1 MREWSP
7 DDAAAA
13 DSAASPPA
21 AGGNGSSSLPFDP
34 QRFIGAV
41 RRHRHWLWRGAAVGL
56 VLALGVGLLK
66 AKTRY
71 EVSLELI
78 KRYTQ
83 PTFQFG
89 INGEPYK
96 PRVFTAATLAS
107 AARSPNVLER
117 VARRFGHGISADLLK
132 TSILVKEDKITDFVT
147 LTLSGYQSAEA
158 TVALAKVWTDEVVS
172 FTGEMQSQDSRSIRL
187 VLQTQLE
194 NNQRELEQLDKATM
208 KLTGSERLMVADA
221 QVDGYLH
228 SQAEAETKFDA
239 ARTELQSVTS
249 KIEGVKAELQQ
260 LTPLTEELRTA
271 RAELDQ
277 FRTRYTDTNPLVIDR
292 QEKVAALEARL
303 KAPEKPVGGT
313 DVNSLSGTFVS
324 NALYLR
330 MVELENQRDAVE
342 RQIQE
347 LEKKRD
353 QYHDTPVDTSQ
364 IMEMLQKKQT
374 LRTAQSLLL
383 SRLQEVRLFEEN
395 PPAFYGVFAP
405 ADIENIVT
413 KRKPLK
419 VAVYGIGGLI
429 GGAMC
434 GLGAVLL
441 VGFRD
446 PKLRT
451 RGEAAKTL
459 GVPLLGA
466 LAAGGGGDDAA
477 ELGGKVW
484 ARWIGCAPGGR
495 KARAVWSPAL
505 DESEN
510 DFWRM
515 MLGEARKLLPGLLV
529 VDCGASPLPALAE
542 LPRITD
548 DAGDFAM
555 IHRPIENC
563 SLHEARQFAEW
574 IEVRLARGS
583 DVWVRF
589 AGPVQEPATTLARC
603 LHAPLVLVPL
613 HRTEV
618 GFWKEQAALFRHSA
632 LSPCGALVLNETPCG
647 QSDVHAK

>member
-7 DDAAAA
+7 EDAVVADAA
-13 DSAASPPA
+13 PA

-34 QRFIGAV
+34 QRFLGAL
-41 RRHRHWLWRGAAVGL
+41 RRHRHWLWRGAVAGLTLAVG
-56 VLALGVGLLK
+56 VGFLK

-96 PRVFTAATLAS
+96 PRVFTASTLAS

-117 VARRFGHGISADLLK
+117 VARRFGHGVSADLLK
-132 TSILVKEDKITDFVT
+132 TSILVKEDRVTDFVT
-147 LTLSGYQSAEA
+147 LTLSGYQSPAA
-158 TVALAKVWTDEVVS
+158 TVELAKVWTDEVVS
-172 FTGEMQSQDSRSIRL
+172 FTGEMQSQDSRAIRL
-187 VLQTQLE
+187 VLQTQLAG
-194 NNQRELEQLDKATM
+194 NQRELEQLDKATM
-208 KLTGSERLMVADA
+208 KLTGSERLMAADA

-228 SQAEAETKFDA
+228 SQAEAETKYET

-277 FRTRYTDTNPLVIDR
+277 FRTRYTDQNPLVIDR
-292 QEKVAALEARL
+292 LEKVAALEARL

-342 RQIQE
+342 RQMQE
-347 LEKKRD
+347 LEKKRA
-353 QYHDTPVDTSQ
+353 QYQDTPVDTSQ

-413 KRKPLK
+413 KRKALK
-419 VAVYGIGGLI
+419 VAVYGIGGTI
-429 GGAMC
+429 GGAFC
-434 GLGAVLL
+434 ALGAVLL
-441 VGFRD
+441 AGFRD

-466 LAAGGGGDDAA
+466 LVAGGSEDSA
-477 ELGGKVW
+477 ELAGKVW
-484 ARWIGCAPGGR
+484 ARWIGNAPGGKR
-495 KARAVWSPAL
+495 ARAVWSPAL
-505 DESEN
+505 DASEN

-555 IHRPIENC
+555 IHCPIENC

-574 IEVRLARGS
+574 IEVRLARGC

-618 GFWKEQAALFRHSA
+618 GFWKEQTALFRHSA
-632 LSPCGALVLNETPCG
+632 IPLCGALVLNETPSG
-647 QSDVHAK
+647 HADAHAV

>member
-7 DDAAAA
+7 EDAAATEA
-13 DSAASPPA
+13 PPAAPA
-21 AGGNGSSSLPFDP
+21 AGGNGSSTLPFDP
-34 QRFIGAV
+34 QRFLGAL
-41 RRHRHWLWRGAAVGL
+41 RQHRHWLWRGAVAG
-56 VLALGVGLLK
+56 LALAVSVGFLK

-96 PRVFTAATLAS
+96 PRVFTASTLAS

-132 TSILVKEDKITDFVT
+132 GSILVKEDRVTDFVT
-147 LTLSGYQSAEA
+147 LTLSGYQSPAA
-158 TVALAKVWTDEVVS
+158 TVELAKVWTDEVVS
-172 FTGEMQSQDSRSIRL
+172 FTGEMQSQDSRAIRL
-187 VLQTQLE
+187 VLQTQLAG
-194 NNQRELEQLDKATM
+194 NQRELEQLDKATM
-208 KLTGSERLMVADA
+208 KLTGSERLMAADA

-228 SQAEAETKFDA
+228 SQAEAETKYEA
-239 ARTELQSVTS
+239 ARTELQAVNS

-260 LTPLTEELRTA
+260 MTPLAEELRTA

-292 QEKVAALEARL
+292 LEKVAALEARL

-313 DVNSLSGTFVS
+313 DVNSLSGSFVS

-330 MVELENQRDAVE
+330 LVELENQRDAVE
-342 RQIQE
+342 RQMQE
-347 LEKKRD
+347 LEKKRE
-353 QYHDTPVDTSQ
+353 QYRDTPVDTSQ

-413 KRKPLK
+413 KRKTLK
-419 VAVYGIGGLI
+419 VAVYGMGGTI
-429 GGAMC
+429 GGAFC
-434 GLGAVLL
+434 ALGAVLL

-466 LAAGGGGDDAA
+466 LGAGGSEDSA
-477 ELGGKVW
+477 ELAGKVW
-484 ARWIGCAPGGR
+484 ARWIGNAPGGKR
-495 KARAVWSPAL
+495 ARAVWSPAL
-505 DESEN
+505 DASEN

-529 VDCGASPLPALAE
+529 VDCGATPLAALAE

-574 IEVRLARGS
+574 IEVRLARGC

-603 LHAPLVLVPL
+603 LHAPLALVPL

-618 GFWKEQAALFRHSA
+618 SFWKEQTALFRHSA
-632 LSPCGALVLNETPCG
+632 IPLCGALVLNETPSG
-647 QSDVHAK
+647 HPDAHAI

>member
-1 MREWSP
+1 M
-7 DDAAAA
+7 
-13 DSAASPPA
+13 
-21 AGGNGSSSLPFDP
+21 F
-34 QRFIGAV
+34 
-41 RRHRHWLWRGAAVGL
+41 AVG
-56 VLALGVGLLK
+56 VGFLK

-96 PRVFTAATLAS
+96 PRVFTASTLAS

-117 VARRFGHGISADLLK
+117 VARRFGHGVSADLLK
-132 TSILVKEDKITDFVT
+132 SSILVKEDRVTDFVT
-147 LTLSGYQSAEA
+147 LTLSGYQSPAA
-158 TVALAKVWTDEVVS
+158 TVELAKVWTDEVVS
-172 FTGEMQSQDSRSIRL
+172 FTGEMQSQDSRAIRL
-187 VLQTQLE
+187 VLQTQLAG
-194 NNQRELEQLDKATM
+194 NQRELEQLDKATM
-208 KLTGSERLMVADA
+208 KLTGSERLMAADA

-228 SQAEAETKFDA
+228 SQAEAETKYET

-277 FRTRYTDTNPLVIDR
+277 FRTRYTDQNPLVIDR
-292 QEKVAALEARL
+292 LEKVAALEARL

-342 RQIQE
+342 RQMQE
-347 LEKKRD
+347 LEKKRA
-353 QYHDTPVDTSQ
+353 QYQDTPVDTSQ

-413 KRKPLK
+413 KRKALK
-419 VAVYGIGGLI
+419 VAVYGIGGTI
-429 GGAMC
+429 GGAFC
-434 GLGAVLL
+434 ALGAVLL

-466 LAAGGGGDDAA
+466 LVAGGSEDSA
-477 ELGGKVW
+477 ELAGKVW
-484 ARWIGCAPGGR
+484 ARWIGNAPGGKR
-495 KARAVWSPAL
+495 ARAVWSPAL
-505 DESEN
+505 DASEN

-555 IHRPIENC
+555 IHCPIENC

-574 IEVRLARGS
+574 IEVRLARGC

-618 GFWKEQAALFRHSA
+618 GFWKEQTALFRHSA
-632 LSPCGALVLNETPCG
+632 IPLCGALVLNETPSG
-647 QSDVHAK
+647 HADAHAV

>member
-7 DDAAAA
+7 EDAAATEA
-13 DSAASPPA
+13 PPTAPA
-21 AGGNGSSSLPFDP
+21 AGGNGASSLPFDP
-34 QRFIGAV
+34 QRFIGAL
-41 RRHRHWLWRGAAVGL
+41 RRHWHWLWRGAAVGL
-56 VLALGVGLLK
+56 VFAVGVGFLK

-96 PRVFTAATLAS
+96 PRVFTASTLAS

-117 VARRFGHGISADLLK
+117 VARRFGHGVSADLLK
-132 TSILVKEDKITDFVT
+132 SSILVKEDRVTDFVT
-147 LTLSGYQSAEA
+147 LTLSGYQSPAA
-158 TVALAKVWTDEVVS
+158 TVELAKVWTDEVVS
-172 FTGEMQSQDSRSIRL
+172 FTGEMQSQDSRAIRL
-187 VLQTQLE
+187 VLQTQLAG
-194 NNQRELEQLDKATM
+194 NQRELEQLDKATM
-208 KLTGSERLMVADA
+208 KLTGSERLMAADA

-228 SQAEAETKFDA
+228 SQAEAETKYET

-277 FRTRYTDTNPLVIDR
+277 FRTRYTDQNPLVIDR
-292 QEKVAALEARL
+292 LEKVAALEARL

-342 RQIQE
+342 RQMQE
-347 LEKKRD
+347 LEKKRA
-353 QYHDTPVDTSQ
+353 QYQDTPVDTSQ

-413 KRKPLK
+413 KRKALK
-419 VAVYGIGGLI
+419 VAVYGIGGTI
-429 GGAMC
+429 GGAFC
-434 GLGAVLL
+434 ALGAVLL

-466 LAAGGGGDDAA
+466 LVAGGSEDSA
-477 ELGGKVW
+477 ELAGKVW
-484 ARWIGCAPGGR
+484 ARWIGNAPGGKR
-495 KARAVWSPAL
+495 ARAVWSPAL
-505 DESEN
+505 DASEN

-555 IHRPIENC
+555 IHCPIENC

-574 IEVRLARGS
+574 IEVRLARGC

-618 GFWKEQAALFRHSA
+618 GFWKEQTALFRHSA
-632 LSPCGALVLNETPCG
+632 IPLCGALVLNETPSG
-647 QSDVHAK
+647 HADAHAV

>member
-7 DDAAAA
+7 EVAAPADAPPVA
-13 DSAASPPA
+13 PA
-21 AGGNGSSSLPFDP
+21 AGGNGALPFDP
-34 QRFIGAV
+34 QRFLGAV
-41 RRHRHWLWRGAAVGL
+41 RRHWHWLWRGAALGL
-56 VLALGVGLLK
+56 VLALGAGFLK

-83 PTFQFG
+83 PVFQFG

-96 PRVFTAATLAS
+96 ARVFTAATLAS

-132 TSILVKEDKITDFVT
+132 TSILVKEDKVTDFVT
-147 LTLSGYQSAEA
+147 LTLSGYQSAPA
-158 TVALAKVWTDEVVS
+158 TVELAKVWTDEVVS
-172 FTGEMQSQDSRSIRL
+172 FTGEMQSQDSRAIRL
-187 VLQTQLE
+187 VLQTQLDG
-194 NNQRELEQLDKATM
+194 NQRELEQLDKATM
-208 KLTGSERLMVADA
+208 KLTGSAQLIAADA
-221 QVDGYLH
+221 QVDGFLH
-228 SQAEAETKFDA
+228 TQAEAETKYETA
-239 ARTELQSVTS
+239 QTELQAVNS
-249 KIEGVKAELQQ
+249 KIAGVKAELQQ
-260 LTPLTEELRTA
+260 MSPLAEELRTA

-292 QEKVAALEARL
+292 VEKVAALEARL
-303 KAPEKPVGGT
+303 KAPEKPAGST
-313 DVNSLSGTFVS
+313 DVNSLSGSFVS

-342 RQIQE
+342 RQMQE
-347 LEKKRD
+347 LEKKRT
-353 QYHDTPVDTSQ
+353 QSRDTPVDTSQ

-405 ADIENIVT
+405 ADIENVVT
-413 KRKPLK
+413 KRKAMK
-419 VAVYGIGGLI
+419 VAIYGLGGTI
-429 GGAMC
+429 GGAFC
-434 GLGAVLL
+434 ALGAVLL

-466 LAAGGGGDDAA
+466 MDTGGDWA
-477 ELGGKVW
+477 ELAGKVW
-484 ARWIGCAPGGR
+484 ARWIGSAPGGKR
-495 KARAVWSPAL
+495 ARAVWSPAL

-529 VDCGASPLPALAE
+529 VDCGTTPLRALAE

-555 IHRPIENC
+555 IHRPVANC

-574 IEVRLARGS
+574 IEGRLARGG

-613 HRTEV
+613 HRTET
-618 GFWKEQAALFRHSA
+618 GFWKEQTALFRHSA
-632 LSPCGALVLNETPCG
+632 LSPCGALVLNETPRG
-647 QSDVHAK
+647 HADAHAS